1 MTVRCFGVV
10 RGSIHTA
17 ASPLNPETVEMSL
30 QAQSSRPVKRIM
42 VGANDQVQSTTTI
55 LRIDSLVDTGQ
66 HQPLS
71 RARMAPHPRGSPA
84 WRLKAV
90 LNVLADA

>member
-1 MTVRCFGVV
+1 MTARCFGVV

-30 QAQSSRPVKRIM
+30 QAQSRRPVKRI
-42 VGANDQVQSTTTI
+42 GHSA
-55 LRIDSLVDTGQ
+55 
-66 HQPLS
+66 
-71 RARMAPHPRGSPA
+71 APAWRPCGWPA